1 MKIRFEL
8 DGDLPL
14 SKILSILNKKIV
26 TRSVFQEQQCYPQVC
41 LFTKCVK
48 FVNELWRV
56 CNFWTIL
63 YYYQS

>member
-26 TRSVFQEQQCYPQVC
+26 TRSVFQEQQCYPQVY
-41 LFTKCVK
+41 L
-48 FVNELWRV
+48 
-56 CNFWTIL
+56 
-63 YYYQS
+63 QSVLNL